1 MAMIYDPAHPSTRAD
16 PYPSYT
22 RLRNEEPV
30 HWHSGLNSWL
40 LTRYEDVAAAL
51 SGPSMSPDR
60 LTPFYAALPTPA
72 QRTLAEMMRYLNLWI
87 VFRDPPEHT
96 RVRSLVSKAFLPG
109 TILGFKPKIEAII
122 DDLLNALAK
131 KSEADLV
138 ADFTMPLP
146 ALVIM
151 AMMGVPATHLY
162 DVKAWSDD
170 IMLFIGTAR
179 ATPDKYARAKQGAVE
194 MATLFHDEIKKR
206 RVDPTNDLLSLLIAA
221 RDEEDRLSEDEL
233 VATAMLLL
241 FAGHETT
248 TNLLSTATLT
258 MMRNPE
264 QRSWLAANPEKVS
277 TAVEEFLR
285 YEAPTNAMGRIVRN
299 THAVGGT
306 VLKEGDRLF
315 AIINAANRDETQF
328 AEADKVDLGRQPN
341 RHLTFG
347 QGTHFCLGAQLA
359 RLEARLALPTLID
372 RFPKMSA
379 GSSPPEWL
387 DSLVMRGLKSLPVKT
402 GK

>member
-1 MAMIYDPAHPSTRAD
+1 MIYDPAHPVVRAD
-16 PYPSYT
+16 PYPSYA
-22 RLRNEEPV
+22 RLRTEEPV
-30 HWHSGLNSWL
+30 HWHPELRCWFV
-40 LTRYEDVAAAL
+40 TRYEDVAAAL

-60 LTPFYAALPTPA
+60 LTPFYAALPSQT
-72 QRTLAEMMRYLNLWI
+72 QGTLAEMMRYLNLWMI
-87 VFRDPPEHT
+87 FRDPPDHT
-96 RVRSLVSKAFLPG
+96 RLRVLVNKAFLPG
-109 TILGFKPKIEAII
+109 TILGFKSRIEAII
-122 DDLLNALAK
+122 DRLLNNLAR
-131 KSEADLV
+131 KSETDLV

-151 AMMGVPATHLY
+151 AMMGVPEDRLY
-162 DVKAWSDD
+162 HVKAWSDD

-179 ATPDKYARAKQGAVE
+179 ATQDKYTRARRGAVE
-194 MATLFHDEIKKR
+194 MAALFRDEIKKR
-206 RVDPTNDLLSLLIAA
+206 RAAPSVDLLSRLIAA

-248 TNLLSTATLT
+248 TNLLSTAMLT

-264 QRSWLAANPEKVS
+264 QRARLAANREMAS

-285 YEAPTNAMGRIVRN
+285 YEAPTNAMGRIVRT
-299 THAVGGT
+299 THEVRGVT
-306 VLKEGDRLF
+306 LVEGDRLF

-328 AEADKVDLGRQPN
+328 PEANKVDVSRQPN

-347 QGTHFCLGAQLA
+347 LGTHFCLGAQLA
-359 RLEARLALPTLID
+359 RLEARLALPALIE
-372 RFPKMSA
+372 RFPNMSP
-379 GSSPPEWL
+379 GSSPPVWL
-387 DSLVMRGLKSLPVKT
+387 DSLVMRGLKSLPIRT

>member
-1 MAMIYDPAHPSTRAD
+1 MAMIYDPANPIVRAD
-16 PYPSYT
+16 PYPFYA
-22 RLRNEEPV
+22 RLRAEDPV
-30 HWHSGLNSWL
+30 HWHPGLRCWL
-40 LTRYEDVAAAL
+40 LTRYEDVATAL

-60 LTPFYAALPTPA
+60 LTPFYAALPSET
-72 QRTLAEMMRYLNLWI
+72 QGSLAEMMRYLNLWI
-87 VFRDPPEHT
+87 VFRDPPAHT
-96 RVRSLVSKAFLPG
+96 RLRGLVSKAFLPG
-109 TILGFKPKIEAII
+109 TILGFRPQIEAII
-122 DDLLNALAK
+122 DRLLNDLAS

-151 AMMGVPATHLY
+151 SMMGVPGDRLY

-179 ATPDKYARAKQGAVE
+179 AAQDKYTRAQRGAVE
-194 MATLFHDEIKKR
+194 MAALFRDEIQKR
-206 RVDPTNDLLSLLIAA
+206 RADPGDDLLSLLIAA
-221 RDEEDRLSEDEL
+221 RDERDRLSEDEL

-258 MMRNPE
+258 MMRHPE
-264 QRSWLAANPEKVS
+264 QRARLAANPEMAS

-285 YEAPTNAMGRIVRN
+285 YEAPTNAMGRIVRK
-299 THAVGGT
+299 THDVRGAT
-306 VLKEGDRLF
+306 LKEGDRLF
-315 AIINAANRDETQF
+315 AIINAANRDEAQF
-328 AEADKVDLGRQPN
+328 VEADKVDVGRQPN

-347 QGTHFCLGAQLA
+347 QGAHFCLGAQLA
-359 RLEARLALPTLID
+359 RLEARLALPALIE
-372 RFPKMSA
+372 RFPDMSA
-379 GSSPPEWL
+379 GSAPPVWL